1 LTRPWTVMKDYRRD
15 PRPVYVEEVCAE
27 GNPWV
32 QIGKQA
38 YMLGADGTLM
48 PSKKDQPPP
57 DLKYFNQT
65 KK

>member
-1 LTRPWTVMKDYRRD
+1 VMKIYRREPN
-15 PRPVYVEEVCAE
+15 PRFTEEVCAE

-32 QIGKQA
+32 EIGKEA
-38 YMLGADGTLM
+38 YMLSADGELM

-57 DLKYFNQT
+57 DLKFFKQN